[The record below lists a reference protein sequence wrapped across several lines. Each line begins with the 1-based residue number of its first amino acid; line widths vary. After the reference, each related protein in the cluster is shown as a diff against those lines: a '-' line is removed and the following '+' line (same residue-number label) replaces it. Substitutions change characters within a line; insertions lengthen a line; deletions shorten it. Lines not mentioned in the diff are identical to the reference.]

1 MSAYVT
7 TVLGAND
14 NHCLPAFLAEASDI
28 ASMVEKFF
36 PGLDSEQVEPV
47 RLGHVDSLPA
57 YEPEL
62 AECRVAG
69 RQLPTCLPL
78 THAHGSQ
85 Q

>member
-1 MSAYVT
+1 
-7 TVLGAND
+7 
-14 NHCLPAFLAEASDI
+14 
-28 ASMVEKFF
+28 MVEKFL
-36 PGLDSEQVEPV
+36 PGLDSEQIEPV

-62 AECRVAG
+62 AECCVAG
-69 RQLPTCLPL
+69 RQLPACLPL

>member
-1 MSAYVT
+1 
-7 TVLGAND
+7 VLDLLNY
-14 NHCLPAFLAEASDI
+14 LPALLAEASDI
-28 ASMVEKFF
+28 ASMVKKFF
-36 PGLDSEQVEPV
+36 PGLDGEQVEPV
-47 RLGHVDSLPA
+47 RLGHIDSLPA

-69 RQLPTCLPL
+69 ISSLRACPL